1 MLFGSCNCM
10 TRPSS
15 FSRRSLLRAGGAS
28 FVSALVST
36 MIGSGR
42 TAQAKTLSEAVPEI
56 DRLSVRIVTD
66 IMVRRNVPSEK
77 VEGLTVERAGPNE
90 IPDAPPRSTLVGE
103 WGLSMHAESHRGNEV
118 RNILV
123 DFGYNP
129 VTLLN
134 NMGKA

>member
-42 TAQAKTLSEAVPEI
+42 TAQAKTLSEAVPEV

-77 VEGLTVERAGPNE
+77 PDGRTGGTERDSGRSAADHPRWRVGTL
-90 IPDAPPRSTLVGE
+90 DAC
-103 WGLSMHAESHRGNEV
+103 
-118 RNILV
+118 
-123 DFGYNP
+123 
-129 VTLLN
+129 
-134 NMGKA
+134 